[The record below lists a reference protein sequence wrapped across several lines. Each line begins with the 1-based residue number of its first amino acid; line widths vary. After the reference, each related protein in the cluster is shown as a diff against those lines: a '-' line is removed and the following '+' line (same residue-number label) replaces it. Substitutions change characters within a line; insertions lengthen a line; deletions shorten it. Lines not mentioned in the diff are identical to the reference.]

1 MKYFISCITTN
12 YANFSG
18 RARRKEYWMFTLC
31 CLPITIILNLLTSFM
46 GESANTLVLIVATV
60 VGLALFL
67 PSLAV
72 AVRRLHDTNKSGWFY
87 LVAFIPF
94 IGWILLLIKMLKKG
108 DVGENQYGPDPKALD
123 TEE

>member
-31 CLPITIILNLLTSFM
+31 CLPISIILNLLTNFM
-46 GESANTLVLIVATV
+46 GETPNTAVLIVAMV
-60 VGLALFL
+60 IAIALII

-72 AVRRLHDTNKSGWFY
+72 TVRRLHDTNKSGWFY
-87 LVAFIPF
+87 LIAFIPF
-94 IGWILLLIKMLKKG
+94 IGGIILLIKMLKKG

-123 TEE
+123 AE